1 MENGSFQCFF
11 ISCVES
17 AILLFRVLPENQPNV
32 QTSIRSDPT
41 SKLEQSMDQ
50 VVAVLLT
57 VFLTQCIR
65 GTQGHSRGRELASFL
80 VFETDSNITVEGP
93 TSGLN
98 VNIDTGNISTGVA
111 HWVGNTDFQKVK
123 LVASNRVSIPDYV
136 VTLVDSGLNPISPG
150 MSNSAGIAVHTFLS
164 FVRGLRNEYIPSQFL
179 TVNGSSV
186 VGLDFKQTE
195 AQLPVLLGEGGTM
208 LTTTSS
214 GRVTFSGLY
223 LQNPVQGQYQLNI
236 TFQPPLS
243 GAVAGRVF
251 SNATLY
257 FEVLPGSA
265 HGGLQ
270 LLRSPATVSSNALLD
285 SSPPLPLTLQP
296 VLALLDSSGNLAH
309 SAQDSSIVTARVDNT
324 AGPLVVA
331 LSSAERLGG
340 EVVTTVNGLALFS
353 RLGFRGRP
361 GAQYTISFLRA
372 NDAAAASSATTAKVA
387 VRPCADQRAVGDER
401 GNCDCPAGFVK
412 EDDTVFHGDLLRCD
426 ECPSGQYR
434 AAADLSCRTCPLN
447 MRTFVAAAPS
457 AQQCECEVRVCKTF
471 FSFSHHPFEV
481 LTH

>member
-1 MENGSFQCFF
+1 
-11 ISCVES
+11 
-17 AILLFRVLPENQPNV
+17 
-32 QTSIRSDPT
+32 
-41 SKLEQSMDQ
+41 MDQ
-50 VVAVLLT
+50 AVVFVVVFV
-57 VFLTQCIR
+57 VFLNQCMGVTQV
-65 GTQGHSRGRELASFL
+65 HSNGRELASFL
-80 VFETDSNITVEGP
+80 IFETDFNITVEGP

-111 HWVGNTDFQKVK
+111 HWVGNAGFEKVQ
-123 LVASNRVSIPDYV
+123 LSASDRVSVPDFV
-136 VTLVDSGLNPISPG
+136 VTLADTGLNPIPSG
-150 MSNSAGIAVHTFLS
+150 MSSSANSGITVHAILS
-164 FVRGLRNEYIPSQFL
+164 FIPGLRNEYIPSQFL

-186 VGLDFKQTE
+186 VGLDFEQTE
-195 AQLPVLLGEGGTM
+195 AHLPVLFGEGGTM
-208 LTTTSS
+208 RTTTPS

-223 LQNPVQGQYQLNI
+223 FRNPVQGQYQLNI
-236 TFQPPLS
+236 TFQPPPS

-257 FEVLPGSA
+257 FEVLPGPP

-372 NDAAAASSATTAKVA
+372 NDAAAASSATTAKVT

-457 AQQCECEVRVCKTF
+457 AQQCECEVRVCKAVI
-471 FSFSHHPFEV
+471 SSSHHPFEV